1 METIMSVVAEV
12 EENNYTTMKYR
23 NNRVEQDERE
33 LAELEAERNKSPEQ
47 RAEEDED
54 ANLDAEESTFKK
66 RYGDLRRHMQ
76 QTQEENNRQ
85 LRLLQDQVESLTR
98 KQVKLPKSDQELD
111 AWAKKYPDVAKIVET
126 IATKKAMEAR
136 GEVDQRLKRVEELET
151 KIAREKA
158 EKELARLHPDFDELR
173 QDKAFHQWVSQQ
185 PKWIQSALYDNDTDF
200 LGAAKAIDLYKTENG
215 RKKRSKDT
223 DAARSV
229 PARSHRE
236 DLSDGRVTW
245 SESRVK
251 RLTAREYE
259 KFEKDIE
266 NAIRSGNFE
275 YDISGGAR

>member
-1 METIMSVVAEV
+1 M
-12 EENNYTTMKYR
+12 
-23 NNRVEQDERE
+23 
-33 LAELEAERNKSPEQ
+33 Q
-47 RAEEDED
+47 R
-54 ANLDAEESTFKK
+54 
-66 RYGDLRRHMQ
+66 
-76 QTQEENNRQ
+76 TQEENNRQ
-85 LRLLQDQVESLTR
+85 LRLLQDQVGSLTK
-98 KQVKLPKSDQELD
+98 KQVKLPKSDEELD

-173 QDKAFHQWVSQQ
+173 QDKAFHEWVAQQ

-200 LGAAKAIDLYKTENG
+200 LGASKAIDLYKAENG
-215 RKKRSKDT
+215 RKKRTKDT

-259 KFEKDIE
+259 KFETDIE

>member
-33 LAELEAERNKSPEQ
+33 LAELEAQRNKSPEQ

-76 QTQEENNRQ
+76 RTQEENNRQ

-200 LGAAKAIDLYKTENG
+200 LGAAKAIDLYKSENG

>member
-76 QTQEENNRQ
+76 RTQEENNRQ
-85 LRLLQDQVESLTR
+85 LRLLQEQVGSLTK
-98 KQVKLPKSDQELD
+98 KQVKLPKSDEELD

-173 QDKAFHQWVSQQ
+173 QDKAFHEWVAQQ

-200 LGAAKAIDLYKTENG
+200 LGASKAIDP
-215 RKKRSKDT
+215 
-223 DAARSV
+223 V
-229 PARSHRE
+229 
-236 DLSDGRVTW
+236 
-245 SESRVK
+245 
-251 RLTAREYE
+251 
-259 KFEKDIE
+259 
-266 NAIRSGNFE
+266 
-275 YDISGGAR
+275 

>member
-33 LAELEAERNKSPEQ
+33 LAELEAQRNKSPEQ

-76 QTQEENNRQ
+76 RTQEENNRQ

-200 LGAAKAIDLYKTENG
+200 LGAL
-215 RKKRSKDT
+215 
-223 DAARSV
+223 
-229 PARSHRE
+229 
-236 DLSDGRVTW
+236 
-245 SESRVK
+245 
-251 RLTAREYE
+251 RLLTCIKQRMVV
-259 KFEKDIE
+259 
-266 NAIRSGNFE
+266 RSGLRTPTQPGQYQPE
-275 YDISGGAR
+275 AIEKT

>member
-1 METIMSVVAEV
+1 MSVTAEV
-12 EENNYTTMKYR
+12 EQNNYTTMKYR
-23 NNRVEQDERE
+23 NNRAEQDERE

-54 ANLDAEESTFKK
+54 ANLDPEEATFKK

-76 QTQEENNRQ
+76 RTQEESNRQ
-85 LRLLQDQVESLTR
+85 LLQLQEQVKALTK
-98 KQVKLPKSDQELD
+98 KQVKLPKSDEELD

-173 QDKAFHQWVSQQ
+173 QDKAFHEWVSQQ

-215 RKKRSKDT
+215 RKKRTKDT
-223 DAARSV
+223 DAVRSV
-229 PARSHRE
+229 PARSRRE
-236 DLSDGRVTW
+236 DISDGKVVW

-251 RLTAREYE
+251 RLTAQEYE
-259 KFEKDIE
+259 KYEKDIE

>member
-1 METIMSVVAEV
+1 METTMSVVAEV

-76 QTQEENNRQ
+76 RTQEENNRQ

-200 LGAAKAIDLYKTENG
+200 LGAAKAIDLYKSENG

-266 NAIRSGNFE
+266 NAIRSGNFD

>member
-1 METIMSVVAEV
+1 METTMSVVAEV
-12 EENNYTTMKYR
+12 EENNIMTMKYR
-23 NNRVEQDERE
+23 NNRAEQDERE

-54 ANLDAEESTFKK
+54 ANLDAEEATFKK

-76 QTQEENNRQ
+76 RTQEENNRQ
-85 LRLLQDQVESLTR
+85 LRSLQEQVESLTK
-98 KQVKLPKSDQELD
+98 KQVKLPKSDEELD

-126 IATKKAMEAR
+126 IATKKAVEAR
-136 GEVDQRLKRVEELET
+136 GEVDQRLKRVEELEN
-151 KIAREKA
+151 KLAREKA

-173 QDKAFHQWVSQQ
+173 QDTAFHEWVAQQ

-200 LGAAKAIDLYKTENG
+200 LGAAKAIDLYKSENG
-215 RKKRSKDT
+215 RKKRTKDT

-229 PARSHRE
+229 PTRNRRE
-236 DLSDGRVTW
+236 DLSDGKVTW

-251 RLTAREYE
+251 SLTAQEFE
-259 KFEKDIE
+259 KFEKEIE
-266 NAIRSGNFE
+266 NAIRSGKFD

>member
-1 METIMSVVAEV
+1 MSVTAEV
-12 EENNYTTMKYR
+12 EQNNYTPMKYR
-23 NNRVEQDERE
+23 SNRIEEDERE

-54 ANLDAEESTFKK
+54 ANLDPEEATFKK

-76 QTQEENNRQ
+76 RTQEESNRQ
-85 LRLLQDQVESLTR
+85 LLQLQEQVKALTK
-98 KQVKLPKSDQELD
+98 KQVKLPKSDEELD

-136 GEVDQRLKRVEELET
+136 GEVDQRLRRVEELET

-173 QDKAFHQWVSQQ
+173 QDKAFHEWVAQQ

-215 RKKRSKDT
+215 RKKRTKDT
-223 DAARSV
+223 DAVRSV
-229 PARSHRE
+229 PARSRRE
-236 DLSDGRVTW
+236 DISDGKIVW

-251 RLTAREYE
+251 RMTAQEYE
-259 KFEKDIE
+259 KYEKDIE

>member
-76 QTQEENNRQ
+76 RTQEENNRQ
-85 LRLLQDQVESLTR
+85 LRLLQEQVGSLTK
-98 KQVKLPKSDQELD
+98 KQVKLPKSDEELD

-173 QDKAFHQWVSQQ
+173 QDKAFHEWVAQQ

-200 LGAAKAIDLYKTENG
+200 LGASKAIDLYKAENG
-215 RKKRSKDT
+215 RKKRTKDT

-229 PARSHRE
+229 PTRNRRE
-236 DLSDGRVTW
+236 DLSDGKVTW

-251 RLTAREYE
+251 RSNSPRVRE
-259 KFEKDIE
+259 F
-266 NAIRSGNFE
+266 
-275 YDISGGAR
+275 

>member
-1 METIMSVVAEV
+1 MSVTAEV
-12 EENNYTTMKYR
+12 EQNNYTPMKYR
-23 NNRVEQDERE
+23 SNRIEEDERE

-54 ANLDAEESTFKK
+54 ANLDPEEATFKK

-76 QTQEENNRQ
+76 RTQEESNRQ
-85 LRLLQDQVESLTR
+85 LLQLQEQVKALTK
-98 KQVKLPKSDQELD
+98 KQVKLPKSDEELD

-136 GEVDQRLKRVEELET
+136 GEVDQRLRRVEELET

-173 QDKAFHQWVSQQ
+173 QDKAFHEWVAHQ

-215 RKKRSKDT
+215 RKKRTKDT

-229 PARSHRE
+229 PARSRRE
-236 DLSDGRVTW
+236 DISDGKSVW

-251 RLTAREYE
+251 RLTAQEYE
-259 KFEKDIE
+259 KYEKDIE

>member
-33 LAELEAERNKSPEQ
+33 LAELEAQRNKSPEQ

-76 QTQEENNRQ
+76 RTQEENNRQ

-200 LGAAKAIDLYKTENG
+200 LGASKAIDLYKAENG
-215 RKKRSKDT
+215 RKKRTKDT
-223 DAARSV
+223 DAVRSV
-229 PARSHRE
+229 PTRNRRE

>member
-33 LAELEAERNKSPEQ
+33 LAELEAQRNKSPEQ

-76 QTQEENNRQ
+76 RTQEENNRQ

-173 QDKAFHQWVSQQ
+173 QDRAFHEWVSQQ

-266 NAIRSGNFE
+266 NAIRSGNFD

>member
-33 LAELEAERNKSPEQ
+33 LAELEAQRNKSPEQ

-76 QTQEENNRQ
+76 RTQEENNRQ

-200 LGAAKAIDLYKTENG
+200 LGASKAIDLYKTENG

>member
-33 LAELEAERNKSPEQ
+33 LAELEAQRNKSPEQ

-76 QTQEENNRQ
+76 RTQEENNRQ

-185 PKWIQSALYDNDTDF
+185 PRWIQSALYDNDTDF

-259 KFEKDIE
+259 KFENDIE
-266 NAIRSGNFE
+266 NAIRSGNFD

>member
-76 QTQEENNRQ
+76 RTQEENNRQ

-236 DLSDGRVTW
+236 DPSDGRVTW

-266 NAIRSGNFE
+266 NAIRSGNFD

>member
-33 LAELEAERNKSPEQ
+33 LAELEAQRNKSPEQ

-76 QTQEENNRQ
+76 RTQEENSRQ

>member
-1 METIMSVVAEV
+1 MSMTAEV
-12 EENNYTTMKYR
+12 EQNNYAPMKYR
-23 NNRVEQDERE
+23 SNRIEEDERE

-54 ANLDAEESTFKK
+54 ANLDPEETTFKK

-76 QTQEENNRQ
+76 RTQEESNRQ
-85 LRLLQDQVESLTR
+85 LRQLQEQVEALTK
-98 KQVKLPKSDQELD
+98 KQVKLPKSDEELD

-151 KIAREKA
+151 KIARDKA
-158 EKELARLHPDFDELR
+158 EKELSRLHPDFDELR
-173 QDKAFHQWVSQQ
+173 QDKEFHEWVGQQ
-185 PKWIQSALYDNDTDF
+185 PKWIQSALYENDTDF
-200 LGAAKAIDLYKTENG
+200 LGAAKAIDLYKAETG
-215 RKKRSKDT
+215 RKKRNKDT

-229 PARSHRE
+229 PARSRRE
-236 DLSDGRVTW
+236 DISDGKVVW

-259 KFEKDIE
+259 KYEKDIE
-266 NAIRSGNFE
+266 TAIRSGNFE

>member
-33 LAELEAERNKSPEQ
+33 LAELEAQRNKSPEQ

-76 QTQEENNRQ
+76 RTQEENTRQ
-85 LRLLQDQVESLTR
+85 LRLLQQQVESLTK
-98 KQVKLPKSDQELD
+98 KQVKLPKSDEELD

-173 QDKAFHQWVSQQ
+173 QDKAFHQWVAQQ

-215 RKKRSKDT
+215 RKKRTKDT

-229 PARSHRE
+229 PTRNRRE
-236 DLSDGRVTW
+236 DLSDGKVTW
-245 SESRVK
+245 SESRDK
-251 RLTAREYE
+251 RLSA
-259 KFEKDIE
+259 
-266 NAIRSGNFE
+266 
-275 YDISGGAR
+275 

>member
-76 QTQEENNRQ
+76 RTQEENNRQ
-85 LRLLQDQVESLTR
+85 LRLLQDQVGSLTK
-98 KQVKLPKSDQELD
+98 KQVKLPKSDEELD

-200 LGAAKAIDLYKTENG
+200 LGASKAIDLYKSENG
-215 RKKRSKDT
+215 RKKRTKDT

-229 PARSHRE
+229 PTRNRRE
-236 DLSDGRVTW
+236 DLSDGKVTW

-251 RLTAREYE
+251 RLTAQEYE